1 MAKSSSYRGRLAPS
15 PTGYL
20 HLGHAR
26 TFWVAW
32 RRARAAHGKLI
43 FRNEDLDYQRCRP
56 EFVKAMYED
65 LRWLGLDWDEG
76 PDITPQSGKDSEL
89 GDSGLS
95 SDHSGHG
102 DDRGSGQGG
111 PFGPY
116 SQSERRSFYLDAWR
130 KLRDSGLIYPCTC
143 SRKDLERAL
152 SAPHEEPLHGA
163 PLHGAGFHHLN
174 DCGPQA
180 PSPAGK
186 ELWEAQSEIATRIGV
201 ESSSP
206 ASPIDSSAQ
215 PGAPPPHL
223 AQNRRGLGTPA
234 AAVHNSDFSPPQP
247 GAPPPHLAQDRRG
260 LGTPAAAVQSAADD
274 ELPYP
279 GTCREKIG
287 TAKDYDSPAG
297 VSWRFKVPDGETIS
311 FDDGYFGRQ
320 EFVAG
325 RDFADFLLWRRDDI
339 PAYQLAVVVDDA
351 AMRITE
357 VVRGADLL
365 KSTARQLLLIRALG
379 YPTPAYF
386 HCPLLRDE
394 KNVRLAKRSDAL
406 SLRKLRERG
415 VKAEELR
422 KRFAEETRRSHL
434 S

>member
-32 RRARAAHGKLI
+32 QRARAAGGKLI
-43 FRNEDLDYQRCRP
+43 FRNEDLDYQRCKP
-56 EFVKAMYED
+56 EFVQAMYED
-65 LRWLGLDWDEG
+65 LHWLGLDWDEG
-76 PDITPQSGKDSEL
+76 PEFSPQTGKSGRPGDSEL
-89 GDSGLS
+89 GGN
-95 SDHSGHG
+95 
-102 DDRGSGQGG
+102 
-111 PFGPY
+111 FGPY

-152 SAPHEEPLHGA
+152 SAPHEEPRYS
-163 PLHGAGFHHLN
+163 
-174 DCGPQA
+174 CGTA
-180 PSPAGK
+180 ALG
-186 ELWEAQSEIATRIGV
+186 GV
-201 ESSSP
+201 P
-206 ASPIDSSAQ
+206 
-215 PGAPPPHL
+215 
-223 AQNRRGLGTPA
+223 
-234 AAVHNSDFSPPQP
+234 
-247 GAPPPHLAQDRRG
+247 
-260 LGTPAAAVQSAADD
+260 AADD

-279 GTCREKIG
+279 GTCREKVG

-311 FDDGYFGRQ
+311 FDDGYFGHQ

-339 PAYQLAVVVDDA
+339 PAYQLAVVVDDT
-351 AMRITE
+351 AMQITE

-379 YPTPAYF
+379 YPVPGYF

-394 KNVRLAKRSDAL
+394 KNVRLAKRHDAL
-406 SLRKLRERG
+406 SLRKLREQG
-415 VKAEELR
+415 VKAEVLR
-422 KRFAEETRRSHL
+422 KRFGEWL
-434 S
+434 

>member
-1 MAKSSSYRGRLAPS
+1 MLVAPYRGRLAPS

-26 TFWVAW
+26 TFWIAW
-32 RRARAAHGKLI
+32 QRAHAANGKLI
-43 FRNEDLDYQRCRP
+43 FRNEDLDYQRCKP
-56 EFVKAMYED
+56 EFVRAMYED
-65 LRWLGLDWDEG
+65 LHWLGLDWDEG
-76 PDITPQSGKDSEL
+76 PDISSQSGKSVQAGDPDPGGSVSNVVSRDSSVSH
-89 GDSGLS
+89 GGT
-95 SDHSGHG
+95 GHG
-102 DDRGSGQGG
+102 G
-111 PFGPY
+111 FGPY

-152 SAPHEEPLHGA
+152 SAPHEEPQDSRGALTPGDVHFDQAHGA
-163 PLHGAGFHHLN
+163 
-174 DCGPQA
+174 QA
-180 PSPAGK
+180 PSPAEK
-186 ELWEAQSEIATRIGV
+186 DLREAQSEMATRV
-201 ESSSP
+201 RAESPSP
-206 ASPIDSSAQ
+206 ASSANNFSQ
-215 PGAPPPHL
+215 PGA
-223 AQNRRGLGTPA
+223 A
-234 AAVHNSDFSPPQP
+234 AI
-247 GAPPPHLAQDRRG
+247 
-260 LGTPAAAVQSAADD
+260 QSTADD

-279 GTCREKIG
+279 GTCRERIG

-311 FDDGYFGRQ
+311 FEDGYFGQ
-320 EFVAG
+320 QQFVAG

-339 PAYQLAVVVDDA
+339 PAYQIAVVVDDA
-351 AMRITE
+351 AMQITE

-394 KNVRLAKRSDAL
+394 KNIRLAKRHDAL
-406 SLRKLRERG
+406 SLRKFREQG

-422 KRFAEETRRSHL
+422 NRFAEELDWDKRL
-434 S
+434 KLL

>member
-32 RRARAAHGKLI
+32 QRSRTAHGKLI
-43 FRNEDLDYQRCRP
+43 FRNEDLDYQRCKP
-56 EFVKAMYED
+56 EFVHAMYED
-65 LRWLGLDWDEG
+65 LHWLGLDWDEG
-76 PDITPQSGKDSEL
+76 FDLDTGVS
-89 GDSGLS
+89 
-95 SDHSGHG
+95 
-102 DDRGSGQGG
+102 DRGASRSGGVPLG
-111 PFGPY
+111 RSEIGDFGPY
-116 SQSERRSFYLDAWR
+116 SQSERRSFHLEAWR

-143 SRKDLERAL
+143 SRKDLEQAL

-163 PLHGAGFHHLN
+163 ASKAIS

-180 PSPAGK
+180 PSP
-186 ELWEAQSEIATRIGV
+186 EMIEETYDT
-201 ESSSP
+201 ET
-206 ASPIDSSAQ
+206 Q
-215 PGAPPPHL
+215 P
-223 AQNRRGLGTPA
+223 R
-234 AAVHNSDFSPPQP
+234 
-247 GAPPPHLAQDRRG
+247 
-260 LGTPAAAVQSAADD
+260 AAAVQFSTKGPSSQSPATAIQSAPDD

-279 GTCREKIG
+279 GTCREKMG

-297 VSWRFKVPDGETIS
+297 VSWRFKVPDGETIC
-311 FDDGYFGRQ
+311 FDDGYFGRH

-351 AMRITE
+351 AMQITE

-379 YPTPAYF
+379 YPVPAYF

-394 KNVRLAKRSDAL
+394 KNVRLAKRHDAL
-406 SLRKLRERG
+406 SLRKLREQG
-415 VKAEELR
+415 VEAEKLR
-422 KRFAEETRRSHL
+422 KRFEEEWE
-434 S
+434 